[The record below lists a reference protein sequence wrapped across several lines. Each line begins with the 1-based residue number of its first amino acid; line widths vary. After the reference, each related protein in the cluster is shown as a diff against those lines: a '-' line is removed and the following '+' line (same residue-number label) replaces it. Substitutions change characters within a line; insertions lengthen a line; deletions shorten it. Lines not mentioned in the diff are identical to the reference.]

1 MCKCNPS
8 IRTPFCGKGDCVWP
22 EKAQP
27 VTAIEHIRRKYKDRM
42 LQLAFVVSGWS
53 PEPEGQ
59 RHGCVL
65 ALEGKYIVA
74 TGFNGPDRSHKPDA
88 AAKKCAC
95 PDHYPAVV
103 HAEVNAL
110 LNLKMIGVESQRCV
124 AYVTK
129 KPCDPCMQALKNA
142 GVMAVL
148 WLQDVGEDRGQ
159 WIR

>member
-1 MCKCNPS
+1 MS
-8 IRTPFCGKGDCVWP
+8 
-22 EKAQP
+22 
-27 VTAIEHIRRKYKDRM
+27 IEHIRQKYKDRM
-42 LQLAFVVSGWS
+42 LQVAFVVSGWS
-53 PEPEGQ
+53 PEPEGK

-74 TGFNGPDRSHKPDA
+74 TGFNGPDRSWGGYRKAGKDPDCGGTCCRA
-88 AAKKCAC
+88 EDV
-95 PDHYPAVV
+95 PVV

-110 LNLKMIGVESQRCV
+110 INLKMTDQDSQRCM

-142 GVMAVL
+142 GVLAVF

-159 WIR
+159 WTR